1 MEEDNFNL
9 LKEDVYKSTANEI
22 LRNIECLITGFQHR
36 YDERPRY
43 IKVPIWVLI
52 TLKDYAKELLTN
64 FNYKELEL
72 EENEDFTVYGLK
84 VCPTITIQRLDEME
98 VF

>member
-1 MEEDNFNL
+1 MEEP
-9 LKEDVYKSTANEI
+9 VII
-22 LRNIECLITGFQHR
+22 LRSIECLINGFMHI

-52 TLKDYAKELLTN
+52 KLKEYAKELLTT
-64 FNYKELEL
+64 FNYKEL
-72 EENEDFTVYGLK
+72 EENEDFTIYGLK